1 MAKSKYRFNPETLT
15 YEKIEYSKKR
25 IFAVGFIYLTSFFI
39 LGFTFMLSWLYFFP
53 SARETDLMEENSEL
67 RIQYKVLNSKI
78 HTIENVLEDIAD
90 RDNNIYRVIF
100 EADPIPDE
108 IRKAGIGGINR
119 YAEIEA
125 KPNMEVVVETA
136 QRLDVLYKMLYV
148 QTLSFDSVINLAKNK
163 EDMLRC
169 IPGIQPLS
177 NDDIIRFASGFG
189 YRIHPIYKTYK
200 MHTGIDL
207 TAPPGTKIYASGD
220 GVVKRAR
227 FLRGYGK
234 SVTVDHGYNY
244 ESVYAHMSMILVK
257 PGQKVKRGEVVG
269 LVGSTG
275 TSTGPHLHYEI
286 RKNNQPVNPIN
297 YFLNDL
303 SPQEYDEM
311 IRISL
316 RPTQTLD

>member
-15 YEKIEYSKKR
+15 YEKIEYSKKH
-25 IFAVGFIYLTSFFI
+25 IFGMGFIYLTSFFV
-39 LGFTFMLSWLYFFP
+39 LGFTFMLSWLFFFP
-53 SARETDLMEENSEL
+53 SVRETDLMDENSEL
-67 RIQYKVLNSKI
+67 RVQYKVLNSKI

-119 YAEIEA
+119 YAEIES

-177 NDDIIRFASGFG
+177 NNDITRFSSGFG
-189 YRIHPIYKTYK
+189 YRIHPIYKTLK

-227 FLRGYGK
+227 FVRGYGK
-234 SVTVDHGYNY
+234 SVTVSHGYKY
-244 ESVYAHMSMILVK
+244 ESIYAHMSMILVK

-269 LVGSTG
+269 LVGNTG

-286 RKNNQPVNPIN
+286 RKNNQPINPIN